1 MISRRHHAHKGTRN
15 EMKSEQRDAA
25 EEAISE
31 VDVLGLI
38 LRTPGVLT
46 KKPGM
51 EMKSE
56 QRDAAEI

>member
-46 KKPGM
+46 KKPGW
-51 EMKSE
+51 
-56 QRDAAEI
+56 R